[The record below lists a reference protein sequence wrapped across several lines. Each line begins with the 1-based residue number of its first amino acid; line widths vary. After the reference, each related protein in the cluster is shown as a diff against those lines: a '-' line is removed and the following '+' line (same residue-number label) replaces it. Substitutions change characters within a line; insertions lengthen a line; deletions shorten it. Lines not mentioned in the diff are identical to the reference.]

1 MHLVK
6 QLFATKMA
14 IGQSFNDAIKLQQ
27 DAKRRQKGKGHQGDR
42 QAQLERT
49 KRHQELM
56 QSQKNWIAKAKAKA
70 HAMWQSNKEKDA
82 EKNLLQVEAVA
93 NRVKL

>member
-1 MHLVK
+1 MQPKV
-6 QLFATKMA
+6 A
-14 IGQSFNDAIKLQQ
+14 IGQSFKDAIKLQQ

-56 QSQKNWIAKAKAKA
+56 QTQKKSWIAKAKAKA
-70 HAMWQSNKEKDA
+70 HAMWQSIKEKDA
-82 EKNLLQVEAVA
+82 EKNLLQVEDVA